1 MDDIQN
7 MKISIGPKQNKP
19 VKCVVYGPEGI
30 GKSTFAAAFP
40 DPLFID
46 TEGSTDLMDVKR
58 FDRAPNWPTLLL
70 QVHAV
75 RQNPNV
81 CRTLVLDT
89 ADWAERMCE
98 DLVCRRGNQESIE
111 GFGYGKGYTMV
122 KEEFAKMLDLLTEVN
137 GMGINI
143 VITAHTIIRKFE
155 KPEEMGAFDRY
166 ELKAGNKAG
175 NQIAAILKE
184 WADMV
189 LFANYMETVVDV
201 DGKKKVQGGRRV
213 MYTQHAPTWDAKN
226 RYGLAMMLPFDFE
239 QIAKCIPTM
248 EPAAPAAKNPAPAP
262 AENQPVAAQPSKP
275 AAPKQVPTPASK
287 AASAKPQ
294 TAKPATTAATKPA
307 DQPREGVNQK
317 LLTMADG
324 AGITLQELSDF
335 ARMAGCLS
343 GNVLVK
349 DFPEG
354 FFEQVLEPQW
364 PQVTQ
369 FILTKVRELTPMD
382 DINIPF

>member
-7 MKISIGPKQNKP
+7 MKISKGPKSNKP

-70 QVHAV
+70 QVQAV
-75 RQNPNV
+75 KQNPNV

-122 KEEFAKMLDLLTEVN
+122 KEEFAKMLDLLTDVN
-137 GMGINI
+137 GLGINI
-143 VITAHTIIRKFE
+143 VITAHAIIRKFE

-226 RYGLAMMLPFDFE
+226 RYGLAMMLPFEFQ
-239 QIAKCIPTM
+239 QIAKCIPAV
-248 EPAAPAAKNPAPAP
+248 EPAAPAAKNPTPP
-262 AENQPVAAQPSKP
+262 QAENQPAAAQPPKP
-275 AAPKQVPTPASK
+275 AAPKQVPTPAPK
-287 AASAKPQ
+287 TEPTKPQ
-294 TAKPATTAATKPA
+294 EAKPATTAATKPA
-307 DQPREGVNQK
+307 DQPREGVNPK

-335 ARMAGCLS
+335 ARLAGCLS

-349 DFPEG
+349 DFPAD
-354 FFEQVLEPQW
+354 FFEQVIEPNW
-364 PQVTQ
+364 KQVTQ
-369 FILTKVRELTPMD
+369 FILTKVRKPNPMN
-382 DINIPF
+382 DINVPF

>member
-1 MDDIQN
+1 MNAIQN
-7 MKISIGPKQNKP
+7 MKITKGPKANKP

-30 GKSTFAAAFP
+30 GKSTFAASFP

-58 FDRAPNWPTLLL
+58 FDRAGNWPTLLL
-70 QVHAV
+70 QVQAV
-75 RQNPNV
+75 KQNPNS
-81 CRTLVLDT
+81 CQTLVLDT

-98 DLVCRRGNQESIE
+98 DLICRQGGQTSIE

-122 KEEFAKMLDLLTEVN
+122 KEEFAKMLDLLTDVN
-137 GMGINI
+137 GLGINI
-143 VITAHTIIRKFE
+143 VITAHAIIRKFE

-213 MYTQHAPTWDAKN
+213 MYTQHSPTWDAKN
-226 RYGLAMMLPFDFE
+226 RYGLAMMLPFEFA
-239 QIAKCIPTM
+239 QIAKCIPTVTADEKPTQ
-248 EPAAPAAKNPAPAP
+248 EPAKTAPTPVQETKQPAHEQTTTPTTKTPPAPPQAAK
-262 AENQPVAAQPSKP
+262 
-275 AAPKQVPTPASK
+275 
-287 AASAKPQ
+287 
-294 TAKPATTAATKPA
+294 TANAKPA
-307 DQPREGVNQK
+307 DQPRDGVNPK

-335 ARMAGCLS
+335 ARLAGCLS

-349 DFPEG
+349 DFPAG
-354 FFEQVLEPQW
+354 FFEQVIEPNW
-364 PQVTQ
+364 KQVTQ
-369 FILTKVRELTPMD
+369 FILTKVRKPNPMD

>member
-1 MDDIQN
+1 MDAIQN
-7 MKISIGPKQNKP
+7 MKISQGPKANKP

-30 GKSTFAAAFP
+30 GKSTFAASFP

-58 FDRAPNWPTLLL
+58 FDRAGNWPTLLL
-70 QVHAV
+70 QMQAV
-75 RQNPNV
+75 RQNPNS
-81 CRTLVLDT
+81 CQTLVLDT

-98 DLVCRRGNQESIE
+98 DLICRQGGQTSIE

-122 KEEFAKMLDLLTEVN
+122 KEEFAKMLDLLTDVN
-137 GMGINI
+137 GLGINI
-143 VITAHTIIRKFE
+143 VITAHAIIRKFE

-189 LFANYMETVVDV
+189 LFANYMETVIDV

-226 RYGLAMMLPFDFE
+226 RYGLAMMLPFDFT
-239 QIAKCIPTM
+239 QIAKCVPLASADEKPAQKPAEIHPAAAQESKPPAPTQTPVLQNKTA
-248 EPAAPAAKNPAPAP
+248 PAAPQEVKQVKP
-262 AENQPVAAQPSKP
+262 AEN
-275 AAPKQVPTPASK
+275 
-287 AASAKPQ
+287 
-294 TAKPATTAATKPA
+294 KPA
-307 DQPREGVNQK
+307 DQPRDGVNPK

-335 ARMAGCLS
+335 ARLAGCLS

-349 DFPEG
+349 DFPAG
-354 FFEQVLEPQW
+354 FFEQVIEPNW
-364 PQVTQ
+364 KQVTQ
-369 FILTKVRELTPMD
+369 FILTKVRKPNPMD

>member
-1 MDDIQN
+1 MDAIQN
-7 MKISIGPKQNKP
+7 MKITKGPKENKP
-19 VKCVVYGPEGI
+19 AKCVVYGPEGI

-122 KEEFAKMLDLLTEVN
+122 KEEFAKMLDLLTDVN
-137 GMGINI
+137 GLGINI
-143 VITAHTIIRKFE
+143 VITAHAIIRKFE

-239 QIAKCIPTM
+239 QIAKCIPTV
-248 EPAAPAAKNPAPAP
+248 EPAAPAAKNQAPAP
-262 AENQPVAAQPSKP
+262 AENPPVSTQPSKP
-275 AAPKQVPTPASK
+275 ATPKQVPTPTTKTPPAPPQ
-287 AASAKPQ
+287 AAK
-294 TAKPATTAATKPA
+294 TANAKPA
-307 DQPREGVNQK
+307 DQPREGVNPK

-335 ARMAGCLS
+335 ARIAGCLS

-349 DFPEG
+349 DFPDG

-364 PQVTQ
+364 TQVTQ
-369 FILTKVRELTPMD
+369 FILTKVREPNPMD

>member
-1 MDDIQN
+1 MDTIQN
-7 MKISIGPKQNKP
+7 MKITKGPKANKP
-19 VKCVVYGPEGI
+19 IKCVVYGPEGI

-58 FDRAPNWPTLLL
+58 FDRAGNWPTLLL
-70 QVHAV
+70 QVQAV
-75 RQNPNV
+75 KQNPNV

-98 DLVCRRGNQESIE
+98 DLVCRRGDQESIE

-122 KEEFAKMLDLLTEVN
+122 KEEFGKMLDLLTDVN
-137 GMGINI
+137 GLGINI
-143 VITAHTIIRKFE
+143 VITAHAIIRKFE
-155 KPEEMGAFDRY
+155 KPDEMGAFDRY

-189 LFANYMETVVDV
+189 LFANYMETVIDV

-226 RYGLAMMLPFDFE
+226 RYGLAMMLPFDFT
-239 QIAKCIPTM
+239 QIAKCVPLVSADEKPTQKPAEIP
-248 EPAAPAAKNPAPAP
+248 PAPVQEPKQPAPTQTPVLQNKTAP
-262 AENQPVAAQPSKP
+262 AEPQAA
-275 AAPKQVPTPASK
+275 KQEK
-287 AASAKPQ
+287 Q
-294 TAKPATTAATKPA
+294 AKPAENKPA
-307 DQPREGVNQK
+307 DQPRDGVNPK

-335 ARMAGCLS
+335 ARLAGCLS

-349 DFPEG
+349 DFPAD
-354 FFEQVLEPQW
+354 FFEQVIEPNW
-364 PQVTQ
+364 KQVTQ
-369 FILTKVRELTPMD
+369 FILTKVRKPNPMD

>member
-7 MKISIGPKQNKP
+7 MKISKGPKSNKP

-70 QVHAV
+70 QVQAV
-75 RQNPNV
+75 KQNPNV

-239 QIAKCIPTM
+239 QIAKCIPTV

-275 AAPKQVPTPASK
+275 AAPKQVPTPAPK
-287 AASAKPQ
+287 AAPAKPQ

-307 DQPREGVNQK
+307 DQPREGVNPK

-364 PQVTQ
+364 TQVTQ
-369 FILTKVRELTPMD
+369 FILTKVREPNPMD

>member
-89 ADWAERMCE
+89 ADWAERLCE

-122 KEEFAKMLDLLTEVN
+122 KEEFAKMLDLLTDVN
-137 GMGINI
+137 GLGINI
-143 VITAHTIIRKFE
+143 VITAHAIIRKFE

-239 QIAKCIPTM
+239 QIAKCIPTV
-248 EPAAPAAKNPAPAP
+248 EPATHAAENQAPAP
-262 AENQPVAAQPSKP
+262 AENPPVSAQPSKP
-275 AAPKQVPTPASK
+275 AAPKQVPTPAPK
-287 AASAKPQ
+287 TEPTKPQ
-294 TAKPATTAATKPA
+294 EAKPATTAATKPA
-307 DQPREGVNQK
+307 DQPREGVNPK

-364 PQVTQ
+364 TQVTQ
-369 FILTKVRELTPMD
+369 FILTKVREPNPMD

>member
-1 MDDIQN
+1 MDAIQN
-7 MKISIGPKQNKP
+7 MKISQGPKANKP

-30 GKSTFAAAFP
+30 GKSTFAASFP

-58 FDRAPNWPTLLL
+58 FDRAGNWPTLLL
-70 QVHAV
+70 QMQAV

-122 KEEFAKMLDLLTEVN
+122 KEEFAKMLDLLTDVN
-137 GMGINI
+137 GLGINI
-143 VITAHTIIRKFE
+143 VITAHAIIRKFE

-239 QIAKCIPTM
+239 QIAKCIPTVTADEKPTQ
-248 EPAAPAAKNPAPAP
+248 EPAKTAPTPVQETKQPAHEQTTTPTTKTPPAPPQAAK
-262 AENQPVAAQPSKP
+262 
-275 AAPKQVPTPASK
+275 
-287 AASAKPQ
+287 
-294 TAKPATTAATKPA
+294 TAATKPA
-307 DQPREGVNQK
+307 DQPREGVNPK

-335 ARMAGCLS
+335 ARLAGCLS

-349 DFPEG
+349 DFPAG
-354 FFEQVLEPQW
+354 FFEQVIEPNW
-364 PQVTQ
+364 KQVTQ
-369 FILTKVRELTPMD
+369 FILTKVRKPNPMN

>member
-1 MDDIQN
+1 MDTIQN
-7 MKISIGPKQNKP
+7 MKIIKGPKQNKSI
-19 VKCVVYGPEGI
+19 KCVVYGPEGI
-30 GKSTFAAAFP
+30 GKSTFAASFP

-58 FDRAPNWPTLLL
+58 FDRAGNWPTLLL
-70 QVHAV
+70 QMQAV
-75 RQNPNV
+75 KQNPNS
-81 CRTLVLDT
+81 CQTLVLDT

-122 KEEFAKMLDLLTEVN
+122 KEEFGRMLDLLTDVN
-137 GMGINI
+137 GLGINI
-143 VITAHTIIRKFE
+143 VITAHAIIRKFE

-189 LFANYMETVVDV
+189 LFANYMETVIDV

-226 RYGLAMMLPFDFE
+226 RYGLAMMLPFDFD
-239 QIAKCIPTM
+239 QIAKCVPLVSANKKPAQKPAEIPL
-248 EPAAPAAKNPAPAP
+248 APAQESKQPAPTQTPALQNKTAP
-262 AENQPVAAQPSKP
+262 AEPQAA
-275 AAPKQVPTPASK
+275 KQEK
-287 AASAKPQ
+287 Q
-294 TAKPATTAATKPA
+294 AKPAENKPA
-307 DQPREGVNQK
+307 DQPRDGVNPK

-335 ARMAGCLS
+335 ARLAGCLS

-349 DFPEG
+349 DFPAG
-354 FFEQVLEPQW
+354 FVEQVIEPNW
-364 PQVTQ
+364 KQVTQ
-369 FILTKVRELTPMD
+369 FILTKVRKPKPMD

>member
-1 MDDIQN
+1 MDSIQN
-7 MKISIGPKQNKP
+7 MKISQGPKANKP

-58 FDRAPNWPTLLL
+58 FDRAGNWPTLLL
-70 QVHAV
+70 QVQAV
-75 RQNPNV
+75 KQNPNV

-122 KEEFAKMLDLLTEVN
+122 KEEFAKMLDLLTDVN
-137 GMGINI
+137 GLGINI
-143 VITAHTIIRKFE
+143 VITAHAIIRKFE

-226 RYGLAMMLPFDFE
+226 RYGLAMMLPFDFA
-239 QIAKCIPTM
+239 QIAQCIPT
-248 EPAAPAAKNPAPAP
+248 EASTAVAAKKPAQETPEIAPAAPQLPKQSAPTQTPVPKTETASAASQAAKQAMP
-262 AENQPVAAQPSKP
+262 AE
-275 AAPKQVPTPASK
+275 
-287 AASAKPQ
+287 
-294 TAKPATTAATKPA
+294 TKPA
-307 DQPREGVNQK
+307 DQPRDGVNPK

-335 ARMAGCLS
+335 ARLAGCLS

-349 DFPEG
+349 DFPAG
-354 FFEQVLEPQW
+354 FFEQVIEPNWQ
-364 PQVTQ
+364 QVTQ
-369 FILTKVRELTPMD
+369 FILTKVRKPNPMN

>member
-1 MDDIQN
+1 MDKIN
-7 MKISIGPKQNKP
+7 MKITKGPKENKP

-30 GKSTFAAAFP
+30 GKSTFAASFP

-58 FDRAPNWPTLLL
+58 FDRAENWATLLL

-75 RQNPNV
+75 KQNPSL

-98 DLVCRRGNQESIE
+98 DLVCRKSNQESIE
-111 GFGYGKGYTMV
+111 SFGYGKGYTMV
-122 KEEFAKMLDLLTEVN
+122 KEEFARMLDLLTEVN

-143 VITAHTIIRKFE
+143 VITAHAIIRKFE

-226 RYGLAMMLPFDFE
+226 RYGLDMMLPFEFE
-239 QIAKCIPTM
+239 KIAHCIPSI
-248 EPAAPAAKNPAPAP
+248 EPAAPAAENQAPVP
-262 AENQPVAAQPSKP
+262 AENPPANAQQTKQDV
-275 AAPKQVPTPASK
+275 PKQVPASTPKTAPV
-287 AASAKPQ
+287 KPQ
-294 TAKPATTAATKPA
+294 QPKQAQAADTKTF
-307 DQPREGVNQK
+307 DQPREGVNPK

-349 DFPEG
+349 DFPNG
-354 FFEQVLEPQW
+354 FFEQVIEPNW
-364 PQVTQ
+364 SKVMQ
-369 FILTKVRELTPMD
+369 FISNKVRKQNRPNDLEV
-382 DINIPF
+382 PF

>member
-7 MKISIGPKQNKP
+7 MKISKGPKSNKP

-70 QVHAV
+70 QVQAV
-75 RQNPNV
+75 KQNPNV

-239 QIAKCIPTM
+239 QIAKCIPTV
-248 EPAAPAAKNPAPAP
+248 EPAAPAVENKTPTP
-262 AENQPVAAQPSKP
+262 AENPPAAAQPPEP
-275 AAPKQVPTPASK
+275 AVPKQVPTPAPK
-287 AASAKPQ
+287 AAPAKPQ
-294 TAKPATTAATKPA
+294 AAKPATTAATKSA
-307 DQPREGVNQK
+307 DQPREGVNPK

-364 PQVTQ
+364 TQVTQ
-369 FILTKVRELTPMD
+369 FILTKVREPNPMD

>member
-7 MKISIGPKQNKP
+7 MKISKGPKSNKP

-70 QVHAV
+70 QVQAV
-75 RQNPNV
+75 KQNPNV

-122 KEEFAKMLDLLTEVN
+122 KEEFAKMLDLLTDVN
-137 GMGINI
+137 GLGINI
-143 VITAHTIIRKFE
+143 VITAHAIIRKFE

-189 LFANYMETVVDV
+189 LFAN
-201 DGKKKVQGGRRV
+201 
-213 MYTQHAPTWDAKN
+213 
-226 RYGLAMMLPFDFE
+226 
-239 QIAKCIPTM
+239 
-248 EPAAPAAKNPAPAP
+248 
-262 AENQPVAAQPSKP
+262 
-275 AAPKQVPTPASK
+275 
-287 AASAKPQ
+287 
-294 TAKPATTAATKPA
+294 
-307 DQPREGVNQK
+307 
-317 LLTMADG
+317 
-324 AGITLQELSDF
+324 
-335 ARMAGCLS
+335 
-343 GNVLVK
+343 
-349 DFPEG
+349 
-354 FFEQVLEPQW
+354 
-364 PQVTQ
+364 
-369 FILTKVRELTPMD
+369 
-382 DINIPF
+382 